1 MATESHTPAPHA
13 RPQRDGDAP
22 LDKASADK
30 ASIVAALTA
39 HAGLRLDNDERER
52 LEEYVDTV
60 WEMATRLRQVDT
72 PGLEGL
78 RSQMPLRAAYANR
91 AGPGAPPPPAERT
104 RGDHTRVPDALLDGG
119 LTTLAHAVAGGDVTP
134 SDVTHAVLERIER
147 FDGAVRSYITV
158 DREGARAAAR
168 ALDAEIADGG
178 PRSVLHGVPIGAKD
192 SIPIAGMACTYN
204 SPLMRDW
211 VPKRDAEA
219 IRRLRA
225 AGAVMIGKHNLN
237 EFGWSLPTE
246 DDLAPPPRNPWFPA
260 ERSVGS
266 TSGGG
271 AAVAA
276 GLALAAIGTDGGG
289 SIRLPAGQHLLF
301 GVKPGHDDV
310 PRQGVGEGG
319 VSEVSVLTRTAP
331 DAAAVL
337 AAMQIDV
344 DAAGAEER
352 LRREPAERAEA
363 VLAPIGALRIGVP
376 EGYLEDVGMEDDVA
390 SALAHVRR
398 ACAEL
403 GIELVGVPRAALDI
417 LHDAVRANFVV
428 IAAEHFFDHE
438 GPGADR
444 SRYGESAGFYN
455 LPGSCLSAADYLHAL
470 RVGGVARA
478 AIDAVLGGV
487 DMLLTPTSPVTRT
500 STARNPKTHRK
511 GGNAAY
517 TAPFNISGHPA
528 LSFPAGISAEGIPIG
543 MQLVGRRGSEFEQL
557 RVGHAVSSQLRL
569 PAFPDMERVVAR
581 VHAGEVA

>member
-1 MATESHTPAPHA
+1 MATKPHTPAHA
-13 RPQRDGDAP
+13 PSAGEP
-22 LDKASADK
+22 LDKGTL
-30 ASIVAALTA
+30 VAAFAT
-39 HAGLRLDNDERER
+39 HAGLHLDPGERER

-60 WEMATRLRQVDT
+60 WEMAARLRHVET

-78 RSQMPLRAAYANR
+78 RARMPLRAAYANR
-91 AGPGAPPPPAERT
+91 EGLRAAPAAAPARP
-104 RGDHTRVPDALLDGG
+104 RPDVRPVPATLLDGG
-119 LTTLAHAVAGGDVTP
+119 LTGLAQAISHGDVTP
-134 SDVTHAVLERIER
+134 SDVTHTVLERILR
-147 FDGAVRSYITV
+147 YDGAVRSYITV
-158 DREGARAAAR
+158 DREGALAAAL
-168 ALDAEIADGG
+168 ALDAEVGDGG
-178 PRSVLHGVPIGAKD
+178 PRSVLHGIPIGTKD
-192 SIPIAGMACTYN
+192 NIPIAGMPCTYN

-225 AGAVMIGKHNLN
+225 AGAVMVGKHNLN

-266 TSGGG
+266 SSGGG

-289 SIRLPAGQHLLF
+289 SIRLPAGQHGLF

-310 PRQGVGEGG
+310 PRQGVGDGS
-319 VSEVSVLTRTAP
+319 VSEVCVLTRTAP

-337 AAMQIDV
+337 AAMLIDV
-344 DAAGAEER
+344 DAEGAAER
-352 LRREPAERAEA
+352 LRREPAERADG
-363 VLAPIGALRIGVP
+363 VLTPLGALRLGVP
-376 EGYLEDVGMEDDVA
+376 EGYLADVGMEGDVA
-390 SALAHVRR
+390 SALASVRR
-398 ACAEL
+398 ACEEI
-403 GIELVGVPRAALDI
+403 GVELVGVPKAALDI
-417 LHDAVRANFVV
+417 LHDAVRANFVI

-438 GPGADR
+438 GPGGDR

-470 RVGGVARA
+470 RVGAVAKD

-517 TAPFNISGHPA
+517 
-528 LSFPAGISAEGIPIG
+528 
-543 MQLVGRRGSEFEQL
+543 
-557 RVGHAVSSQLRL
+557 
-569 PAFPDMERVVAR
+569 
-581 VHAGEVA
+581 

>member
-1 MATESHTPAPHA
+1 MPVDPQPPAPHDPA
-13 RPQRDGDAP
+13 QDHGDAAF
-22 LDKASADK
+22 DKAT
-30 ASIVAALTA
+30 IVAALTA
-39 HAGLRLDNDERER
+39 HAGVRLTADERER
-52 LEEYVDTV
+52 LEEYADTV
-60 WEMATRLRQVDT
+60 WDMAARLRYVDT

-78 RSQMPLRAAYANR
+78 RTDMPLRAAYANR
-91 AGPGAPPPPAERT
+91 EDPCAAPAPPLRPSAR
-104 RGDHTRVPDALLDGG
+104 RSLVPGTLLDGG
-119 LTTLAHAVAGGDVTP
+119 LVTLAQVIARGDVTP

-158 DREGARAAAR
+158 DREGALAAAR
-168 ALDAEIADGG
+168 TLDAEIADGG

-246 DDLAPPPRNPWFPA
+246 NDLAPPPRNPWFPA

-271 AAVAA
+271 AALAA

-310 PRQGVGEGG
+310 PRQGVGEGSL
-319 VSEVSVLTRTAP
+319 SEVSVLARTAA

-337 AAMQIDV
+337 AAMQV
-344 DAAGAEER
+344 DLDAPGAQER
-352 LRREPAERAEA
+352 LRREPADRAAA
-363 VLAPIGALRIGVP
+363 VQVPLGALRLGVP
-376 EGYLEDVGMEDDVA
+376 EGYLADVGMEDDVA
-390 SALAHVRR
+390 GALADVRR
-398 ACAEL
+398 ACDEL
-403 GIELVGVPRAALDI
+403 GVELVSVPKPALDI
-417 LHDAVRANFVV
+417 LHDAVRANFVI

-438 GPGADR
+438 GPSADR

-470 RVGGVARA
+470 RVGGIARE

-528 LSFPAGISAEGIPIG
+528 LSFPAGISGEGIPIG

-557 RVGHAVSSQLRL
+557 RVGHAVASRLRL
-569 PAFPDMERVVAR
+569 PAFPDMEHVVAR
-581 VHAGEVA
+581 VRAGDVG

>member
-1 MATESHTPAPHA
+1 MAADPHPPTHHDSTEGSVGAK
-13 RPQRDGDAP
+13 
-22 LDKASADK
+22 LDKAT
-30 ASIVAALTA
+30 IVAALTA
-39 HAGLRLDNDERER
+39 HAGLRLTADECER

-60 WEMATRLRQVDT
+60 WEMAARLRDVDS

-78 RSQMPLRAAYANR
+78 RAEMPLRAAYANR
-91 AGPGAPPPPAERT
+91 EVQGAATAVAPERPT
-104 RGDHTRVPDALLDGG
+104 GRRSSVPDALLDGG
-119 LTTLAHAVAGGDVTP
+119 IVTVAQAFARGEVRP
-134 SDVTHAVLERIER
+134 SDVVHAVVERIER
-147 FDGAVRSYITV
+147 FDGTVRSYINI
-158 DREGARAAAR
+158 DRDGALAAAQ
-168 ALDAEIADGG
+168 ALDAEVADGR
-178 PRSVLHGVPIGAKD
+178 PRSVLHGIPIGAKD
-192 SIPIAGMACTYN
+192 SIPIVGMPCTYN

-225 AGAVMIGKHNLN
+225 AGAVMVGKHNLN

-246 DDLAPPPRNPWFPA
+246 DDLAPPPRNPWFPS

-301 GVKPGHDDV
+301 GIKPGHDDV
-310 PRQGVGEGG
+310 PRNGVGEGS
-319 VSEVSVLTRTAP
+319 VSEVSVLARTAP

-337 AAMQIDV
+337 AAMQVDV
-344 DAAGAEER
+344 DAAGSAER
-352 LRREPAERAEA
+352 LRREPAERAAA
-363 VLAPIGALRIGVP
+363 VQEPLGVLRLGIP
-376 EGYLEDVGMEDDVA
+376 EGYLADVGMEDDVA
-390 SALAHVRR
+390 NALVAVQRV
-398 ACAEL
+398 CDEL
-403 GIELVGVPRAALDI
+403 GVSLVSVPKEALDV
-417 LHDAVRANFVV
+417 LHDAVRANFVI

-444 SRYGESAGFYN
+444 SRYGRSASFYN

-470 RVGGVARA
+470 RVGGVARD
-478 AIDAVLGGV
+478 AIDAVLGGI

-528 LSFPAGISAEGIPIG
+528 LSFPAGVSGEGIPIG
-543 MQLVGRRGSEFEQL
+543 MQLVGRRSSEFELL
-557 RVGHAVSSQLRL
+557 RVGYAIASRLRL
-569 PAFPDMERVVAR
+569 PAFPNMEQVVERVR
-581 VHAGEVA
+581 AGDVG